1 MSQNSLTI
9 GNVSAPAARTAIN
22 NAFDTLKTLHSG
34 ANAPSSPSAYM
45 LWFETD
51 TNKLQIYDGAQW
63 IVIGELDATNN
74 NFHPIIGNWKLDLSG
89 NDLTFEYNG
98 TPKMKL
104 SSAGALTCVGDIT
117 ALGTI

>member
-9 GNVSAPAARTAIN
+9 GNVTASAARTAIN

-34 ANAPSSPSAYM
+34 ASAPSSPSAYM

-63 IVIGELDATNN
+63 IVIGEMDATNN

-98 TPKMKL
+98 AAKAKL
-104 SSAGALTCVGDIT
+104 SSTGTFTVVGDVV
-117 ALGTI
+117 AFGTI